1 MVARFK
7 LWNLLSTL
15 LLGAR
20 SSSPKALNL
29 FGNIFLLAGVPH
41 LCLEK
46 KKKDLKTIDLIHKH
60 QSIIWVHMYVCII
73 LLELCMLMLT
83 GDIIDSGMFNV
94 DFNMNIATCQ
104 LQP

>member
-1 MVARFK
+1 
-7 LWNLLSTL
+7 
-15 LLGAR
+15 
-20 SSSPKALNL
+20 
-29 FGNIFLLAGVPH
+29 
-41 LCLEK
+41 
-46 KKKDLKTIDLIHKH
+46 
-60 QSIIWVHMYVCII
+60 MYVCII